1 MLAAAPLF
9 ALDSVPLDDPEKK
22 EQRRE
27 GRGITGPFFS
37 PDDDTPAYRQIDC
50 IRTPGGA

>member
-22 EQRRE
+22 EERRE
-27 GRGITGPFFS
+27 GRKI
-37 PDDDTPAYRQIDC
+37 
-50 IRTPGGA
+50 GGSFLLS